1 MSSID
6 NGDWKKKVVRAGK
19 ELAVSGA
26 AAALAHVVHHPLYML
41 KSQMM
46 YYGPQ
51 FRFRNFVEQ
60 SLRLHV
66 RFLYR
71 GELRARV

>member
-6 NGDWKKKVVRAGK
+6 NGDWKTKVERAGQ

-26 AAALAHVVHHPLYML
+26 AAALAHVLHHPLYML

-46 YYGPQ
+46 YYGPE
-51 FRFRNFVEQ
+51 FRLRNFVEQ
-60 SLRLHV
+60 SKRLHV